1 MKETLTLRQK
11 IGQMLVF
18 GWPST
23 EITPEVTELIED
35 YKISNV
41 ILFSHNIENAAQL
54 RNLCAQLQGR
64 ISSNSGY
71 PAFICI
77 DQEGGM
83 VARLT
88 KDFTAIPGAMA
99 ISATQNPRNAYL
111 CGKLTAEELRE
122 TGVNFDLAPVMDIN
136 SNENN
141 PVIGVRAYGDT
152 ADNTTPYALAMMKGL
167 IEGGVMPAV
176 KHFPGH
182 GDTAVD
188 SHLGLPTINKT
199 LDELLT
205 NELVPFQA
213 AIAAGVP
220 CIMSTHILFPLI
232 EKERLPATMSHT
244 ILTGLLKEQLGFK
257 GLIITD
263 CLEMD
268 AIKEYYGTAQG
279 ALAAIKAGA
288 ELLCIS
294 HTPALVRETV
304 EFIEAAVQNGTLN
317 EELIDRAVEKVLQ
330 YKQTYARE
338 AEQGNTN
345 LVGCPEHRA
354 FVEQLSLETITM
366 VPNGAPLP
374 SIGADT
380 LFAGC
385 RAYRFTLA
393 SSVVDT
399 GFSFPAYMANKLGG
413 GQLITPIN
421 PDNGEIDEILRQAK
435 EYKTVVLGT
444 YNAHLNRGQI
454 DLANALCK
462 AAQNVVVVALRNPYD
477 LPLINKAACR
487 LATYEYTPLAFDS
500 LAKILRGEAQ
510 ASGSFNISL
519 KF

>member
-11 IGQMLVF
+11 IGQMPVF

-23 EITPEVTELIED
+23 KITPEVAGLIEN

-41 ILFSHNIENAAQL
+41 ILFSHNIEDAAQL
-54 RNLCAQLQGR
+54 RNLCAELQRR
-64 ISSNSGY
+64 IRSSTGY

-99 ISATQNPRNAYL
+99 ISATQNPCNAYL
-111 CGKLTAEELRE
+111 CGKLTAEELRK
-122 TGVNFDLAPVMDIN
+122 TGINFDLAPVADIN

-167 IEGGVMPAV
+167 AAGGVMPAV

-182 GDTAVD
+182 GDTVVD

-199 LDELLT
+199 VDELLT

-213 AIAAGVP
+213 AIAEGVP
-220 CIMSTHILFPLI
+220 CIMSTHILFPRI
-232 EKERLPATMSHT
+232 EKDRLPATMSYT
-244 ILTGLLKEQLGFK
+244 ILTGLLKERLGFN

-268 AIKEYYGTAQG
+268 AIKRYYGTAQG

-304 EFIEAAVQNGTLN
+304 EFIEASIQNGTLN
-317 EELIDRAVEKVLQ
+317 EQFIDRAVEKVLQ
-330 YKQTYARE
+330 YKHIYTGE
-338 AEQGNTN
+338 VEQGNTS

-354 FVEQLSLETITM
+354 FVEQLSLKTITM
-366 VPNGAPLP
+366 IPNGAPLP
-374 SIGADT
+374 TIGADT

-385 RAYRFTLA
+385 RAYRTTLA
-393 SSVVDT
+393 SSVMDT
-399 GFSFPAYMANKLGG
+399 GFSFPAYMADKLGA

-421 PDNGEIDEILRQAK
+421 PDNGEIDEILQQVR

-444 YNAHLNRGQI
+444 YNGHLNRGQI
-454 DLANALCK
+454 DLANALCNTVE
-462 AAQNVVVVALRNPYD
+462 NVVVVALRNPYD
-477 LPLINKAACR
+477 LPLINKVACR
-487 LATYEYTPLAFDS
+487 LATYEYTSLAFDS
-500 LAKILRGEAQ
+500 LVKIFKGEAK
-510 ASGSFNISL
+510 AAGSFNINL
-519 KF
+519 KL